1 MAGGADVT
9 SADSRALS
17 ALEHSAWRSYV
28 RGSALLREA
37 LSRDV
42 EAQAGMSL
50 NEYEILERL
59 AGAPGGALRMAAL
72 ADDLVNSRSRLTHTV
87 HRMEARGL
95 VERRA
100 CEADGRGVFCA
111 LTPLGEATYVKAEPR
126 HRASVSAYLLDR
138 LSPEE
143 LEVLGRVMRR
153 VADDLVGEG
162 GARAGWPAERAG

>member
-1 MAGGADVT
+1 MA
-9 SADSRALS
+9 SADPRALS
-17 ALEHSAWRSYV
+17 ALEQAAWRAYT

-59 AGAPGGALRMAAL
+59 AAAPGGALRMAAL

-111 LTPLGEATYVKAEPR
+111 LTPSGEATYVRAEPGY
-126 HRASVSAYLLDR
+126 RASVRAYLLDR

-153 VADDLVGEG
+153 LADDLAGEG
-162 GARAGWPAERAG
+162 GARAGWPAEHAG